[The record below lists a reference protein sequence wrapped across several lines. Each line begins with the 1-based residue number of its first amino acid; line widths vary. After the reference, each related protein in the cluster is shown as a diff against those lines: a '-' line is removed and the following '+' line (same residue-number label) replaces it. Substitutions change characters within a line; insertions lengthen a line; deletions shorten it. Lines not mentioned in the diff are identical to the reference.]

1 MTAKHFTIAIAG
13 NPNCGKTALF
23 NALTGS
29 RQHVGNWP
37 GVTVEKK
44 EGYFELGGR
53 HIRVVDLP
61 GTYAIFANAEDERAA
76 VDYLL
81 SREADLIINIV
92 DATNI
97 ERNLF
102 LTSQLADM
110 HLPMVIAVNMMDI
123 AEHRGIVLDLQAL
136 SETYGIPCI
145 PLSAVSDKSV
155 MNFVGEMAHVLAAPM
170 PLPKPMVYADKVE
183 EAVKLLEPK
192 VAPVAKLLNADDRW
206 VALMYL
212 GNEKSY
218 ADKFAEAGVTIDK
231 AEVTRLLGEEPE
243 FAMAESRYSKSHE
256 VAKAVIESSRTKK
269 TLSDKIDAVLLN
281 RWAALPI
288 FLVIMYLVFWIAVT
302 IGSAFIDFFDVLFG
316 AIFVDGLGYVL
327 TDVFHAPGFVS
338 AILADGIGAGIQT
351 VSTFIPVIFFMFL
364 CLSFLEDSGY
374 MARAAF
380 VADRFMRFLGLP
392 GRAFV
397 PMMVGFGCGVP
408 GIMGS
413 RVLESKRERFLTI
426 FLVPFMS
433 CGARL
438 PVYALFAAAFFGKMA
453 GTVVFLLY
461 LAGVLFAIA
470 YGLFL
475 KKSLFQGQAS
485 NFVMELPPYHLPKF
499 KSLMIHCW
507 QRLRDY
513 IWRAGKVI
521 TIAVAVLGFLNSF
534 GIVEKMY
541 VDVNGTETE
550 IVKSEEGYQMVKENE
565 EGEAEN
571 VALPEGFVVD
581 ESKISTANEFTAGNG
596 DSENSLLSVIG
607 KAITPVFE
615 PFGVEKENWPASVS
629 LFTGLLAKEAVIGTM
644 NSLYSMVGENNSES
658 GIQNSESNENDKVA
672 KLEGESLP
680 LAPATDAASAAPSS
694 GDTPQRPEASEES
707 ENVIARSDSAEAIF
721 SPDSSIAAAAD
732 SAALASNV
740 IPATEPESGTSE
752 AAPAEA
758 APAEA
763 PAEETVAEP
772 AEEEKPLIAGIDE
785 CPAEEEEEGGAP
797 DMKGAL
803 LEALGSIPA
812 NLAEVFG
819 SLVDPL
825 GTSGELEG
833 QEAAELKKE
842 TLDKITDAKV
852 LTCEEFA
859 AIETFGEE
867 EEDEKTRV
875 AVFEK
880 LAAAGLEL
888 SEDEMGA
895 LEEGDLSETADIYAN
910 LRSYFHNPDKD
921 GNPVDGFN
929 WQVFAFLIFIL
940 LYVPCLAAMGVVAR
954 EIGLGLAILMAT
966 VQTLLAWAVA
976 VLLYQVPVGGN
987 TTWIVAAIVVL
998 VGTGIFLKLFGIK
1011 ANKEKRFED

>member
-1 MTAKHFTIAIAG
+1 MAARKLLTIAIAG

-23 NALTGS
+23 NALTGA
-29 RQHVGNWP
+29 RQRVGNWP

-44 EGYFELGGR
+44 EGYFELGDR
-53 HIRVVDLP
+53 QIRLVDLP
-61 GTYAIFANAEDERAA
+61 GTYALFANAEDERAA

-81 SREADLIINIV
+81 SREASLIINIV
-92 DATNI
+92 DATNL

-110 HLPMVIAVNMMDI
+110 KIPMVIAVNMMDI
-123 AEHRGIVLDLQAL
+123 AENRGIQLDLDEL
-136 SETYGIPCI
+136 SDFYGVPCI
-145 PLSAVSDKSV
+145 PLSAVSEKSV
-155 MNFVGEMAHVLAAPM
+155 TNFISQMGHVLASPM
-170 PLPKPMVYADKVE
+170 PLPKQMVYGDKVE
-183 EAVKLLEPK
+183 EAVKVLEPK
-192 VAPVAKLLNADDRW
+192 VAPVAKLLDADARW
-206 VALMYL
+206 VSLMYL
-212 GNEKSY
+212 GNQKSY
-218 ADKFAEAGVTIDK
+218 ADKFAEAGVKLDK
-231 AEVTRLLGEEPE
+231 AEVMKILGEEPE
-243 FAMAESRYSKSHE
+243 FAMAENRYSISHE
-256 VAKAVIESSRTKK
+256 VAGKATVSVRTKK
-269 TLSDKIDAVLLN
+269 TFSDKLDAVLLN

-316 AIFVDGLGYVL
+316 AIFVDGLGYLLGDVL
-327 TDVFHAPGFVS
+327 GCPSFVT
-338 AILADGIGAGIQT
+338 AVLADGIGAGIQT

-521 TIAVAVLGFLNSF
+521 TLAVAVLGFLNSF

-541 VDVNGTETE
+541 VDIDGTATE
-550 IVKSEEGYQMVKENE
+550 IVQAEDGYQMVKENE

-581 ESKISTANEFTAGNG
+581 ESKVVKSNEFTAGNG
-596 DSENSLLSVIG
+596 DSENSLLSTIG

-644 NSLYSMVGENNSES
+644 NSLYSMVGENAEAPADGSTS
-658 GIQNSESNENDKVA
+658 SATDKVTEPAEVTVA
-672 KLEGESLP
+672 KEKAEEP
-680 LAPATDAASAAPSS
+680 APEQVAVADSAATDSVKA
-694 GDTPQRPEASEES
+694 
-707 ENVIARSDSAEAIF
+707 DSTV
-721 SPDSSIAAAAD
+721 AAAD
-732 SAALASNV
+732 SAATDTNKV
-740 IPATEPESGTSE
+740 TEPAEVTETAAAESAE
-752 AAPAEA
+752 VVAEA
-758 APAEA
+758 APAE
-763 PAEETVAEP
+763 
-772 AEEEKPLIAGIDE
+772 EKPLIVGIDE

-797 DMKGAL
+797 DIKGAV

-819 SLVDPL
+819 SLTDPL
-825 GTSGELEG
+825 GTTGELEG

-852 LTCEEFA
+852 LTCEEYA

-867 EEDEKTRV
+867 EEDEKTRE
-875 AVFEK
+875 AVFAK

-895 LEEGDLSETADIYAN
+895 LEEGDLSETMDIYAN
-910 LRSYFHNPDKD
+910 LRSYFHNPDKN

-987 TTWIVAAIVVL
+987 VTWIVAAIVVL
-998 VGTGIFLKLFGIK
+998 VGTGIFLKLFGMK

>member
-1 MTAKHFTIAIAG
+1 MAARKLLTIAIAG

-23 NALTGS
+23 NALTGA
-29 RQHVGNWP
+29 RQRVGNWP

-44 EGYFELGGR
+44 EGFFELGDR
-53 HIRVVDLP
+53 QIRLVDLP
-61 GTYAIFANAEDERAA
+61 GTYALFANAEDERAA

-81 SREADLIINIV
+81 SREASLIINIV
-92 DATNI
+92 DATNL

-110 HLPMVIAVNMMDI
+110 KIPMVIAVNMMDI
-123 AEHRGIVLDLQAL
+123 AENRGIQLDLDEL
-136 SETYGIPCI
+136 SDFYGVPCI
-145 PLSAVSDKSV
+145 PLSAVSEKSV
-155 MNFVGEMAHVLAAPM
+155 TNFISQMGHVLASPM
-170 PLPKPMVYADKVE
+170 PLPKQMVYGDKVE
-183 EAVKLLEPK
+183 EAVKVLEPK
-192 VAPVAKLLNADDRW
+192 VAPVAKLLDADSRW
-206 VALMYL
+206 VSLMYL
-212 GNEKSY
+212 GNQKCY
-218 ADKFAEAGVTIDK
+218 ADKFAEAGVKLDK
-231 AEVTRLLGEEPE
+231 AEVVKILGEEPE
-243 FAMAESRYSKSHE
+243 FAMAENRYSISHE
-256 VAKAVIESSRTKK
+256 VAGKATVSVRAKK
-269 TLSDKIDAVLLN
+269 TFSDKLDAVLLN

-316 AIFVDGLGYVL
+316 AIFVDGLGYLLGDVL
-327 TDVFHAPGFVS
+327 GCPSFVT
-338 AILADGIGAGIQT
+338 AVLADGIGAGIQT

-521 TIAVAVLGFLNSF
+521 TLAVAVLGFLNSF

-541 VDVNGTETE
+541 VDVDGKTTE
-550 IVKSEEGYQMVKENE
+550 IVQAEDGYQMVKENE

-581 ESKISTANEFTAGNG
+581 ESKVVKSNEFTAGNG
-596 DSENSLLSVIG
+596 DSENSLLSTIG

-644 NSLYSMVGENNSES
+644 NSLYSMVGENAEAPADGSTS
-658 GIQNSESNENDKVA
+658 SATDKVTEPAEVTVA
-672 KLEGESLP
+672 KEKAEEP
-680 LAPATDAASAAPSS
+680 APEKVAVADSAATDSVKA
-694 GDTPQRPEASEES
+694 
-707 ENVIARSDSAEAIF
+707 DSTV
-721 SPDSSIAAAAD
+721 AAAD
-732 SAALASNV
+732 SAATDSAV
-740 IPATEPESGTSE
+740 V
-752 AAPAEA
+752 AEA
-758 APAEA
+758 APAE
-763 PAEETVAEP
+763 
-772 AEEEKPLIAGIDE
+772 EKPLIVGIDE

-797 DMKGAL
+797 DIKGAV

-819 SLVDPL
+819 SLTDPL
-825 GTSGELEG
+825 GTTGELEG

-852 LTCEEFA
+852 LTCEEYA

-867 EEDEKTRV
+867 EEDEKTRE
-875 AVFEK
+875 AVFAK

-895 LEEGDLSETADIYAN
+895 LEEGDLSETMDIYAN
-910 LRSYFHNPDKD
+910 LRSYFHNPDKN

-987 TTWIVAAIVVL
+987 VTWIVAAIVVL
-998 VGTGIFLKLFGIK
+998 VGTGIFLKLFGMK

>member
-1 MTAKHFTIAIAG
+1 MAARKLLTIAIAG

-23 NALTGS
+23 NALTGA

-44 EGYFELGGR
+44 EGYFELGDR
-53 HIRVVDLP
+53 QIRLVDLP
-61 GTYAIFANAEDERAA
+61 GTYALFANAEDERAA

-81 SREADLIINIV
+81 SREASLIINIV
-92 DATNI
+92 DATNL

-110 HLPMVIAVNMMDI
+110 KIPMVIAVNMMDI
-123 AEHRGIVLDLQAL
+123 AENRGIQLDLDEL
-136 SETYGIPCI
+136 SNFYGVPCI
-145 PLSAVSDKSV
+145 PLSAVSEKSV
-155 MNFVGEMAHVLAAPM
+155 TNFISQMGHVLASPM
-170 PLPKPMVYADKVE
+170 PLPKQMVYGDKVE
-183 EAVKLLEPK
+183 EAVKVLEPK
-192 VAPVAKLLNADDRW
+192 VAPVAKLLDADSRW
-206 VALMYL
+206 VSLMYL
-212 GNEKSY
+212 GNQKSY
-218 ADKFAEAGVTIDK
+218 ADKFAEAGVKLDK
-231 AEVTRLLGEEPE
+231 AEVVKILGEEPE
-243 FAMAESRYSKSHE
+243 FAMAENRYSISHE
-256 VAKAVIESSRTKK
+256 VAGKAIVSARAKK
-269 TLSDKIDAVLLN
+269 TFSDKLDAVLLN

-327 TDVFHAPGFVS
+327 GDVLGCPSFVT

-521 TIAVAVLGFLNSF
+521 TLAVAILGFLNSF
-534 GIVEKMY
+534 GIVEK
-541 VDVNGTETE
+541 
-550 IVKSEEGYQMVKENE
+550 
-565 EGEAEN
+565 A
-571 VALPEGFVVD
+571 VD
-581 ESKISTANEFTAGNG
+581 ENAPANEPAGFEFTAGNG

-644 NSLYSMVGENNSES
+644 NSLYSMVGENEEAAEEAKPAEEPKAEEPAPE
-658 GIQNSESNENDKVA
+658 QVA
-672 KLEGESLP
+672 
-680 LAPATDAASAAPSS
+680 
-694 GDTPQRPEASEES
+694 
-707 ENVIARSDSAEAIF
+707 V
-721 SPDSSIAAAAD
+721 AD
-732 SAALASNV
+732 SAATDSVKADSTV
-740 IPATEPESGTSE
+740 AAVVDSTVTDSA
-752 AAPAEA
+752 AAPAESAEVVAEA

-763 PAEETVAEP
+763 PAEE
-772 AEEEKPLIAGIDE
+772 KPLIVGIDE
-785 CPAEEEEEGGAP
+785 CLAEEEEEDGAP
-797 DMKGAL
+797 DIKGAV

-819 SLVDPL
+819 SLTDPL
-825 GTSGELEG
+825 GTTGELEG

-852 LTCEEFA
+852 LTCEEYA

-867 EEDEKTRV
+867 EEDEKTRE
-875 AVFEK
+875 AVFAK

-910 LRSYFHNPDKD
+910 LRSYFHNPDKN

-954 EIGLGLAILMAT
+954 EIGLGLAVLMAT
-966 VQTLLAWAVA
+966 VQTLLAWAIA

-987 TTWIVAAIVVL
+987 MTWIVAAIVVL
-998 VGTGIFLKLFGIK
+998 VGTGIFLKLFGMK

>member
-1 MTAKHFTIAIAG
+1 MAARKLLTIAIAG

-23 NALTGS
+23 NALTGA

-44 EGYFELGGR
+44 EGYFELGDR
-53 HIRVVDLP
+53 QIRLVDLP
-61 GTYAIFANAEDERAA
+61 GTYALFANAEDERAA

-81 SREADLIINIV
+81 SREASLIINIV
-92 DATNI
+92 DATNL

-110 HLPMVIAVNMMDI
+110 KIPMVIAVNMMDI
-123 AEHRGIVLDLQAL
+123 AVNREIQLDLDEL
-136 SETYGIPCI
+136 SDFYGVPCL
-145 PLSAVSDKSV
+145 PLSAVSEKSV
-155 MNFVGEMAHVLAAPM
+155 TNFISQMGHVLASPM
-170 PLPKPMVYADKVE
+170 ALPKQMVYGDKVE
-183 EAVKLLEPK
+183 EAVKVLEPK
-192 VAPVAKLLNADDRW
+192 VAPVAKLLDADARW
-206 VALMYL
+206 VSLMYL
-212 GNEKSY
+212 GNQKSY
-218 ADKFAEAGVTIDK
+218 ADKFAEAGVKLDK
-231 AEVTRLLGEEPE
+231 AEVVKILGEEPE
-243 FAMAESRYSKSHE
+243 FAMAENRYSISHE
-256 VAKAVIESSRTKK
+256 VAGKATVSVRTKK
-269 TLSDKIDAVLLN
+269 TFSDKLDAVLLN

-288 FLVIMYLVFWIAVT
+288 FLVVMYLVFWIAVT
-302 IGSAFIDFFDVLFG
+302 IGSAFIEFFDVLFG
-316 AIFVDGLGYVL
+316 AIFVDGLGYLLGDVL
-327 TDVFHAPGFVS
+327 GCPSFVT

-475 KKSLFQGQAS
+475 KNSLFQGQAS

-521 TIAVAVLGFLNSF
+521 ALAVAVLGFLNSF

-541 VDVNGTETE
+541 VDVDGTATE
-550 IVKSEEGYQMVKENE
+550 IVQAEDGYQMVKENE
-565 EGEAEN
+565 AGEAEN

-581 ESKISTANEFTAGNG
+581 ESKVVKSNEFTAGNG

-658 GIQNSESNENDKVA
+658 GIQNSESNEDGKAVEPA
-672 KLEGESLP
+672 ADASTSS
-680 LAPATDAASAAPSS
+680 ATD
-694 GDTPQRPEASEES
+694 
-707 ENVIARSDSAEAIF
+707 
-721 SPDSSIAAAAD
+721 
-732 SAALASNV
+732 
-740 IPATEPESGTSE
+740 
-752 AAPAEA
+752 
-758 APAEA
+758 
-763 PAEETVAEP
+763 
-772 AEEEKPLIAGIDE
+772 KPLIAGIDE
-785 CPAEEEEEGGAP
+785 CPAEEEEDGGAP
-797 DMKGAL
+797 DIKGAV

-819 SLVDPL
+819 SLTDPL
-825 GTSGELEG
+825 GTTGELEG

-852 LTCEEFA
+852 LTCEEYA

-867 EEDEKTRV
+867 EEDEKTRE
-875 AVFEK
+875 AVFAK

-888 SEDEMGA
+888 SEDEMLA
-895 LEEGDLSETADIYAN
+895 LEEGDLSETMDIYAN
-910 LRSYFHNPDKD
+910 LRSYFHNPDKN

-940 LYVPCLAAMGVVAR
+940 LYVPCLAAMGVIAR

-987 TTWIVAAIVVL
+987 VTWIVAAIVVL
-998 VGTGIFLKLFGIK
+998 VGTGIFLKLFGMK

>member
-1 MTAKHFTIAIAG
+1 MAARKLLTIAIAG

-23 NALTGS
+23 NALTGA

-44 EGYFELGGR
+44 EGYFELGDR
-53 HIRVVDLP
+53 QIRLVDLP
-61 GTYAIFANAEDERAA
+61 GTYALFANAEDERAA

-81 SREADLIINIV
+81 SREASLIINIV
-92 DATNI
+92 DATNL

-110 HLPMVIAVNMMDI
+110 KIPMVIAVNMMDI
-123 AEHRGIVLDLQAL
+123 AENRGIQLDLDEL
-136 SETYGIPCI
+136 SDFYGVPCI
-145 PLSAVSDKSV
+145 PLSAVSEKSV
-155 MNFVGEMAHVLAAPM
+155 TNFISQMGHVLASPM
-170 PLPKPMVYADKVE
+170 PLPKQMVYGDKVE
-183 EAVKLLEPK
+183 EAVKVLEPK
-192 VAPVAKLLNADDRW
+192 VAPVAKLLDADSRW
-206 VALMYL
+206 VSLMYL

-218 ADKFAEAGVTIDK
+218 ADKFAEAGVKLDK
-231 AEVTRLLGEEPE
+231 AEVVKILGEEPE
-243 FAMAESRYSKSHE
+243 FAMAENRYSISHE
-256 VAKAVIESSRTKK
+256 VAGKAIVSARAKK
-269 TLSDKIDAVLLN
+269 TFSDKLDAVLLN

-302 IGSAFIDFFDVLFG
+302 IGSAFIHFFDVLFG
-316 AIFVDGLGYVL
+316 AIFVDGLGYLLGDVL
-327 TDVFHAPGFVS
+327 GCPSFVT
-338 AILADGIGAGIQT
+338 AVLADGIGAGIQT

-408 GIMGS
+408 AIMGT

-475 KKSLFQGQAS
+475 KRSLFQGQAS

-521 TIAVAVLGFLNSF
+521 TLAVAVLGFLNSF

-541 VDVNGTETE
+541 VDVDGKTTE
-550 IVKSEEGYQMVKENE
+550 IVQAEDGYQMVKENE
-565 EGEAEN
+565 EGETEN

-581 ESKISTANEFTAGNG
+581 ESKVVKSNEFTAGNG
-596 DSENSLLSVIG
+596 DSENSLLSIIG

-658 GIQNSESNENDKVA
+658 GIQNSETNEDGKAAEPEKVVVA
-672 KLEGESLP
+672 DS
-680 LAPATDAASAAPSS
+680 AATDSVKA
-694 GDTPQRPEASEES
+694 
-707 ENVIARSDSAEAIF
+707 DSTV
-721 SPDSSIAAAAD
+721 AAAD
-732 SAALASNV
+732 SAATDSAVVADS
-740 IPATEPESGTSE
+740 A
-752 AAPAEA
+752 AAPAESAEVVAEA
-758 APAEA
+758 APAE
-763 PAEETVAEP
+763 
-772 AEEEKPLIAGIDE
+772 EKPLIVGIDE

-797 DMKGAL
+797 DIKEAV

-819 SLVDPL
+819 SLTDPL
-825 GTSGELEG
+825 GTTGELEG

-852 LTCEEFA
+852 LTCEEYA

-867 EEDEKTRV
+867 EEDEKTRE
-875 AVFEK
+875 AVFAK

-910 LRSYFHNPDKD
+910 LRSYFHNPDKN
-921 GNPVDGFN
+921 GNPVDGFS

-940 LYVPCLAAMGVVAR
+940 LYVPCLAAMGVVTR
-954 EIGLGLAILMAT
+954 EIGLGLAVLMAT
-966 VQTLLAWAVA
+966 VQTLIAWAIA

-987 TTWIVAAIVVL
+987 MTWIVAAIVVL
-998 VGTGIFLKLFGIK
+998 VGTGIFLKLFGMK

>member
-1 MTAKHFTIAIAG
+1 MAARKLLTIAIAG

-23 NALTGS
+23 NALTGA

-44 EGYFELGGR
+44 EGYFELGDR
-53 HIRVVDLP
+53 QIRLVDLP
-61 GTYAIFANAEDERAA
+61 GTYALFANAEDERAA

-81 SREADLIINIV
+81 SREASLIINIV
-92 DATNI
+92 DATNL

-110 HLPMVIAVNMMDI
+110 KIPMVIAVNMMDI
-123 AEHRGIVLDLQAL
+123 AENRGIQLDLDEL
-136 SETYGIPCI
+136 SDFYGVPCI
-145 PLSAVSDKSV
+145 PLSAVSEKSV
-155 MNFVGEMAHVLAAPM
+155 TNFISQMGHVLASPM
-170 PLPKPMVYADKVE
+170 PLPKQMVYGDKVE
-183 EAVKLLEPK
+183 EAVKVLEPK
-192 VAPVAKLLNADDRW
+192 VAPVAKLLDADSRW
-206 VALMYL
+206 VSLMYL
-212 GNEKSY
+212 GNQKSY
-218 ADKFAEAGVTIDK
+218 ADKFAEAGVKLDK
-231 AEVTRLLGEEPE
+231 AEVVKILGEEPE
-243 FAMAESRYSKSHE
+243 FAMAENRYSISHE
-256 VAKAVIESSRTKK
+256 VAGKAIVSARAKK
-269 TLSDKIDAVLLN
+269 TFSDKVDAVLLN

-288 FLVIMYLVFWIAVT
+288 FLVVMYLVFWIAVT

-316 AIFVDGLGYVL
+316 AIFVDGLGYLLGDVL
-327 TDVFHAPGFVS
+327 GCPSFVT
-338 AILADGIGAGIQT
+338 AVLADGIGAGIQT

-408 GIMGS
+408 AIMGT

-475 KKSLFQGQAS
+475 KRSLFQGQAS

-521 TIAVAVLGFLNSF
+521 TLAVAVLGFLNSF

-541 VDVNGTETE
+541 VDVDGKTTE
-550 IVKSEEGYQMVKENE
+550 IVQAEDGYQMVKENE
-565 EGEAEN
+565 EGETEN

-581 ESKISTANEFTAGNG
+581 ESKVVKSNEFTAGNG
-596 DSENSLLSVIG
+596 DSENSLLSIIG

-644 NSLYSMVGENNSES
+644 NSLYSMVGENAE
-658 GIQNSESNENDKVA
+658 
-672 KLEGESLP
+672 
-680 LAPATDAASAAPSS
+680 APADGKAAEPVEEPKAEEPAPEQVAVADSAA
-694 GDTPQRPEASEES
+694 A
-707 ENVIARSDSAEAIF
+707 DSVKA
-721 SPDSSIAAAAD
+721 DSTVAAAD
-732 SAALASNV
+732 SAATDSAVVADS
-740 IPATEPESGTSE
+740 A
-752 AAPAEA
+752 AAPAEPAEVVAEA
-758 APAEA
+758 APA
-763 PAEETVAEP
+763 
-772 AEEEKPLIAGIDE
+772 EEKPLIAGIDE

-797 DMKGAL
+797 DIKGAV

-819 SLVDPL
+819 SLTDPL

-852 LTCEEFA
+852 LTCEEYA

-867 EEDEKTRV
+867 EEDEKTRE
-875 AVFEK
+875 AVFAK

-910 LRSYFHNPDKD
+910 LRSYFHNPDKN
-921 GNPVDGFN
+921 GNPVDGFS

-940 LYVPCLAAMGVVAR
+940 LYVPCLAAMGVVTR
-954 EIGLGLAILMAT
+954 EIGLGLAVLMAT
-966 VQTLLAWAVA
+966 VQTLIAWAVA

-987 TTWIVAAIVVL
+987 VTWIVAAIVVL
-998 VGTGIFLKLFGIK
+998 VGTGIFLKLFGMK

>member
-1 MTAKHFTIAIAG
+1 MAARKLLTIAIAG

-23 NALTGS
+23 NALTGA

-44 EGYFELGGR
+44 EGYFELGDR
-53 HIRVVDLP
+53 QIRLVDLP
-61 GTYAIFANAEDERAA
+61 GTYALFANAEDERAA

-81 SREADLIINIV
+81 SREASLIINIV
-92 DATNI
+92 DATNL

-110 HLPMVIAVNMMDI
+110 KIPMVIAVNMMDI
-123 AEHRGIVLDLQAL
+123 AENRGIQLDLDEL
-136 SETYGIPCI
+136 SDFYGVPCI
-145 PLSAVSDKSV
+145 PLSAVSEKSV
-155 MNFVGEMAHVLAAPM
+155 TNFISQMGHVLASPM
-170 PLPKPMVYADKVE
+170 PVPKQIAYADKVE
-183 EAVKLLEPK
+183 EAVKVLEPK
-192 VAPVAKLLNADDRW
+192 VAPVAELLATDARW
-206 VALMYL
+206 VSLMYL
-212 GNEKSY
+212 GNQKSY
-218 ADKFAEAGVTIDK
+218 ADKFAEAGVTLHK
-231 AEVTRLLGEEPE
+231 ADVVKILGEEPE
-243 FAMAESRYSKSHE
+243 FAMAENRYSIAHE
-256 VAKAVIESSRTKK
+256 VAGKAVVEKRAKK
-269 TLSDKIDAVLLN
+269 TFSDKLDAVLLN

-302 IGSAFIDFFDVLFG
+302 IGSAFIDFFDTLFG

-327 TDVFHAPGFVS
+327 TDVLHAPGFVS

-521 TIAVAVLGFLNSF
+521 TIAVAILGFLNSF

-541 VDVNGTETE
+541 VNVNGTETE

-581 ESKISTANEFTAGNG
+581 ESKVVKANEFTAGNG

-644 NSLYSMVGENNSES
+644 NSLYSMAGENAE
-658 GIQNSESNENDKVA
+658 
-672 KLEGESLP
+672 
-680 LAPATDAASAAPSS
+680 APADGKAAEPA
-694 GDTPQRPEASEES
+694 PEAERVTETNKVTEPAEVTAADST
-707 ENVIARSDSAEAIF
+707 VADSAVAV
-721 SPDSSIAAAAD
+721 AD
-732 SAALASNV
+732 SAAPAADSTV
-740 IPATEPESGTSE
+740 ATDSAATEEAAAETVAE

-758 APAEA
+758 A
-763 PAEETVAEP
+763 
-772 AEEEKPLIAGIDE
+772 EEKVLIAGVDE

-797 DMKGAL
+797 DIKGAV

-819 SLVDPL
+819 SLTDPL

-867 EEDEKTRV
+867 EEDEKTRE
-875 AVFEK
+875 AVFAK

-910 LRSYFHNPDKD
+910 LRSYFHNPDKN

-954 EIGLGLAILMAT
+954 EIGLGLAVLMAT
-966 VQTLLAWAVA
+966 VQTILAWAIA

-987 TTWIVAAIVVL
+987 MTWIIAAIVVL
-998 VGTGIFLKLFGIK
+998 VGTGIFLKLFGMK

>member
-1 MTAKHFTIAIAG
+1 MAARKLLTIAIAG

-23 NALTGS
+23 NALTGA

-44 EGYFELGGR
+44 EGYFELGDR
-53 HIRVVDLP
+53 QIRLVDLP
-61 GTYAIFANAEDERAA
+61 GTYALFANAEDERAA

-81 SREADLIINIV
+81 SREASLIINIV
-92 DATNI
+92 DATNL

-110 HLPMVIAVNMMDI
+110 KIPMVIAVNMMDI
-123 AEHRGIVLDLQAL
+123 AENRGIQLDLDEL
-136 SETYGIPCI
+136 SNFYGVPCI
-145 PLSAVSDKSV
+145 PLSAVSEKSV
-155 MNFVGEMAHVLAAPM
+155 TNFISQMGHVLASPM
-170 PLPKPMVYADKVE
+170 PLPKQMTYGDKVE
-183 EAVKLLEPK
+183 EAVKVLEPK
-192 VAPVAKLLNADDRW
+192 VAPVAKLLDADSRW
-206 VALMYL
+206 VSLMYL
-212 GNEKSY
+212 GNQKSY
-218 ADKFAEAGVTIDK
+218 ADKFAEAGVKLDK
-231 AEVTRLLGEEPE
+231 AEVVEILGEEPE
-243 FAMAESRYSKSHE
+243 FAMAENRYSISHE
-256 VAKAVIESSRTKK
+256 VAGKAIVSARAKK
-269 TLSDKIDAVLLN
+269 TFSDKLDAVLLN

-327 TDVFHAPGFVS
+327 GDVLGCPSFVT

-521 TIAVAVLGFLNSF
+521 TIAVAILGFLNSF
-534 GIVEKMY
+534 GIVEK
-541 VDVNGTETE
+541 
-550 IVKSEEGYQMVKENE
+550 
-565 EGEAEN
+565 A
-571 VALPEGFVVD
+571 VD
-581 ESKISTANEFTAGNG
+581 ENAPADEPAGFEFTAGNG

-644 NSLYSMVGENNSES
+644 NSLYSMAGENAE
-658 GIQNSESNENDKVA
+658 
-672 KLEGESLP
+672 
-680 LAPATDAASAAPSS
+680 APAEENKAAEPVEEPKAEEPAPEQVAAVDSAA
-694 GDTPQRPEASEES
+694 T
-707 ENVIARSDSAEAIF
+707 DSAVV
-721 SPDSSIAAAAD
+721 AD
-732 SAALASNV
+732 SAAA
-740 IPATEPESGTSE
+740 PAESAE
-752 AAPAEA
+752 VVAEA
-758 APAEA
+758 APAEVS
-763 PAEETVAEP
+763 AEEKVAEEAAAEP
-772 AEEEKPLIAGIDE
+772 AAEEKPLIVGIDE

-797 DMKGAL
+797 DIKGAV

-819 SLVDPL
+819 SLTDPL
-825 GTSGELEG
+825 GTTGELEG

-852 LTCEEFA
+852 LTCEEYA

-867 EEDEKTRV
+867 EEDEKTRE
-875 AVFEK
+875 AVFAK

-888 SEDEMGA
+888 SEDEIGA

-910 LRSYFHNPDKD
+910 LRSYFHNPDKN

-966 VQTLLAWAVA
+966 VQTLLAWAIA

-987 TTWIVAAIVVL
+987 MTWIVAAIVVL
-998 VGTGIFLKLFGIK
+998 VGTGIFLKLFGMK

>member
-1 MTAKHFTIAIAG
+1 MAARKLLTIAIAG

-23 NALTGS
+23 NALTGA

-44 EGYFELGGR
+44 EGYFELGDR
-53 HIRVVDLP
+53 QIRLVDLP
-61 GTYAIFANAEDERAA
+61 GTYALFANAEDERAA

-81 SREADLIINIV
+81 SREASLIINIV
-92 DATNI
+92 DATNL

-110 HLPMVIAVNMMDI
+110 KIPMVIAVNMMDI
-123 AEHRGIVLDLQAL
+123 AENRGIQLDLDEL
-136 SETYGIPCI
+136 SDFYGVPCI
-145 PLSAVSDKSV
+145 PLSAVSEKSV
-155 MNFVGEMAHVLAAPM
+155 TNFISQMGHVLASPM
-170 PLPKPMVYADKVE
+170 PLPKQMVYGDKVE
-183 EAVKLLEPK
+183 EAVKVLEPK
-192 VAPVAKLLNADDRW
+192 VAPVAELLATDARW
-206 VALMYL
+206 VSLMYL

-218 ADKFAEAGVTIDK
+218 ADKFAEAGVKLDK
-231 AEVTRLLGEEPE
+231 AEVVNILGEEPE
-243 FAMAESRYSKSHE
+243 FAMAENRYSISHG
-256 VAKAVIESSRTKK
+256 VAGKAIVSARAKK
-269 TLSDKIDAVLLN
+269 TFSDKLDAVLLN

-302 IGSAFIDFFDVLFG
+302 IGSAFIDFFDTLFG

-327 TDVFHAPGFVS
+327 TDVLHAPGFVV

-521 TIAVAVLGFLNSF
+521 TLAVAILGFLNSF
-534 GIVEKMY
+534 GIVEK
-541 VDVNGTETE
+541 
-550 IVKSEEGYQMVKENE
+550 
-565 EGEAEN
+565 A
-571 VALPEGFVVD
+571 VD
-581 ESKISTANEFTAGNG
+581 ENAPADEPAGFEFTAGNG
-596 DSENSLLSVIG
+596 DSENSLLSTIG

-644 NSLYSMVGENNSES
+644 NSLYSMAGENEEAAADGSTSSPTE
-658 GIQNSESNENDKVA
+658 KVA
-672 KLEGESLP
+672 EPAE
-680 LAPATDAASAAPSS
+680 APA
-694 GDTPQRPEASEES
+694 PEQ
-707 ENVIARSDSAEAIF
+707 
-721 SPDSSIAAAAD
+721 AAAATD
-732 SAALASNV
+732 SASLDSNV
-740 IPATEPESGTSE
+740 IPASEPESPIGEMADQVRHDDE
-752 AAPAEA
+752 AVTA
-758 APAEA
+758 
-763 PAEETVAEP
+763 AEP
-772 AEEEKPLIAGIDE
+772 AEEEKPLIAGVDE

-797 DMKGAL
+797 DIKAAF
-803 LEALGSIPA
+803 LEAIGSVPE
-812 NLAEVFG
+812 NLAAVFG
-819 SLVDPL
+819 RLLDPL
-825 GTSGELEG
+825 ETSGQLG
-833 QEAAELKKE
+833 DQEAAELKKE

-852 LTCEEFA
+852 LTCEEYA

-867 EEDEKTRV
+867 EDDEKTRE
-875 AVFEK
+875 AVFAK

-910 LRSYFHNPDKD
+910 LRSYFHNPDKN

-954 EIGLGLAILMAT
+954 EIGLGLAVLMAT
-966 VQTLLAWAVA
+966 VQTLLAWAIA

-987 TTWIVAAIVVL
+987 MTWIVAAIVVL
-998 VGTGIFLKLFGIK
+998 VGTGIFLKLFGMK

>member
-269 TLSDKIDAVLLN
+269 TFSDKIDAVLLN

-316 AIFVDGLGYVL
+316 AIFVDGLGYLLGDVL
-327 TDVFHAPGFVS
+327 GCPSFVT
-338 AILADGIGAGIQT
+338 AILADGVGAGIQT

-507 QRLRDY
+507 QRLHDY

-521 TIAVAVLGFLNSF
+521 TLAVAVLGFLNSF

-644 NSLYSMVGENNSES
+644 NSLYSMVGENGEDPA
-658 GIQNSESNENDKVA
+658 EEAKPAEEPKV
-672 KLEGESLP
+672 EEP
-680 LAPATDAASAAPSS
+680 APEQVA
-694 GDTPQRPEASEES
+694 
-707 ENVIARSDSAEAIF
+707 V
-721 SPDSSIAAAAD
+721 AD
-732 SAALASNV
+732 SAATDSVKADSTAAAV
-740 IPATEPESGTSE
+740 VDSAVTDSA
-752 AAPAEA
+752 AAPAESAEVVAEA

-763 PAEETVAEP
+763 PAEE
-772 AEEEKPLIAGIDE
+772 KPLIAGVDE
-785 CPAEEEEEGGAP
+785 CPAEEEKEGGAP

-819 SLVDPL
+819 SLTDPL

-852 LTCEEFA
+852 LTCEEYA

-867 EEDEKTRV
+867 EEDEKTRE

-998 VGTGIFLKLFGIK
+998 VGTGIFLKLFGMK

>member
-1 MTAKHFTIAIAG
+1 
-13 NPNCGKTALF
+13 
-23 NALTGS
+23 
-29 RQHVGNWP
+29 
-37 GVTVEKK
+37 
-44 EGYFELGGR
+44 
-53 HIRVVDLP
+53 
-61 GTYAIFANAEDERAA
+61 
-76 VDYLL
+76 
-81 SREADLIINIV
+81 
-92 DATNI
+92 
-97 ERNLF
+97 
-102 LTSQLADM
+102 
-110 HLPMVIAVNMMDI
+110 
-123 AEHRGIVLDLQAL
+123 
-136 SETYGIPCI
+136 
-145 PLSAVSDKSV
+145 
-155 MNFVGEMAHVLAAPM
+155 
-170 PLPKPMVYADKVE
+170 
-183 EAVKLLEPK
+183 
-192 VAPVAKLLNADDRW
+192 
-206 VALMYL
+206 
-212 GNEKSY
+212 
-218 ADKFAEAGVTIDK
+218 
-231 AEVTRLLGEEPE
+231 
-243 FAMAESRYSKSHE
+243 
-256 VAKAVIESSRTKK
+256 
-269 TLSDKIDAVLLN
+269 
-281 RWAALPI
+281 
-288 FLVIMYLVFWIAVT
+288 
-302 IGSAFIDFFDVLFG
+302 
-316 AIFVDGLGYVL
+316 
-327 TDVFHAPGFVS
+327 
-338 AILADGIGAGIQT
+338 
-351 VSTFIPVIFFMFL
+351 
-364 CLSFLEDSGY
+364 
-374 MARAAF
+374 
-380 VADRFMRFLGLP
+380 MRFLGLP

-408 GIMGS
+408 AIMGT

-475 KKSLFQGQAS
+475 KRSLFQGQAS

-521 TIAVAVLGFLNSF
+521 TLAVAVLGFLNSF

-541 VDVNGTETE
+541 VDVDGKTTE
-550 IVKSEEGYQMVKENE
+550 IVQAEDGYQMVKENE
-565 EGEAEN
+565 EGETEN

-581 ESKISTANEFTAGNG
+581 ESKVVKSNEFTAGNG
-596 DSENSLLSVIG
+596 DSENSLLSIIG

-644 NSLYSMVGENNSES
+644 NSLYSMAGENAEAPAAENAPQEGVILSEELGSES
-658 GIQNSESNENDKVA
+658 KD
-672 KLEGESLP
+672 L
-680 LAPATDAASAAPSS
+680 
-694 GDTPQRPEASEES
+694 
-707 ENVIARSDSAEAIF
+707 SAEA
-721 SPDSSIAAAAD
+721 PAPEQVAAVAD
-732 SAALASNV
+732 SAAE
-740 IPATEPESGTSE
+740 PAE
-752 AAPAEA
+752 AVAEA
-758 APAEA
+758 APA
-763 PAEETVAEP
+763 
-772 AEEEKPLIAGIDE
+772 EEKPLIAGIDE
-785 CPAEEEEEGGAP
+785 CPVEEEEEGGAP
-797 DMKGAL
+797 DIKGAV

-819 SLVDPL
+819 SLTDPL

-852 LTCEEFA
+852 LTCEEYA

-867 EEDEKTRV
+867 EEDEKTRE
-875 AVFEK
+875 AVFAK

-910 LRSYFHNPDKD
+910 LRSYFHNPDKN
-921 GNPVDGFN
+921 GNPVDGFS

-940 LYVPCLAAMGVVAR
+940 LYVPCLAAMGVVTR

-987 TTWIVAAIVVL
+987 MTWIVAAIVVL
-998 VGTGIFLKLFGIK
+998 VGTGIFLKLFGMK

>member
-1 MTAKHFTIAIAG
+1 MAARKLLTIAIAG

-23 NALTGS
+23 NALTGA

-44 EGYFELGGR
+44 EGYFELGDR
-53 HIRVVDLP
+53 QIRLVDLP
-61 GTYAIFANAEDERAA
+61 GTYALFANAEDERAA

-81 SREADLIINIV
+81 SREASLIINIV
-92 DATNI
+92 DATNL

-110 HLPMVIAVNMMDI
+110 HIPMVIAVNMMDI
-123 AEHRGIVLDLQAL
+123 AENRGIQLDLDEL
-136 SETYGIPCI
+136 SDVYGVPCI
-145 PLSAVSDKSV
+145 PLSAVSEKSV
-155 MNFVGEMAHVLAAPM
+155 TNFISQMGHVLASPM
-170 PLPKPMVYADKVE
+170 PLPKPMVYGDKIE
-183 EAVKLLEPK
+183 EAVKVLEPK
-192 VAPVAKLLNADDRW
+192 VAPVAKLLETDARW
-206 VALMYL
+206 VSLMYL
-212 GNEKSY
+212 GNQNSY
-218 ADKFAEAGVTIDK
+218 ADKFAEAGVKINK
-231 AEVTRLLGEEPE
+231 ADVTKILGEEPE
-243 FAMAESRYSKSHE
+243 FAMAENRYSISHS
-256 VAKAVIESSRTKK
+256 VAGKAIVAAREKK
-269 TLSDKIDAVLLN
+269 TFSDKLDAVLLN

-288 FLVIMYLVFWIAVT
+288 FLVIMYLVFWVAVT

-461 LAGVLFAIA
+461 LAGVLFAVA

-541 VDVNGTETE
+541 VDVDGKTTE
-550 IVKSEEGYQMVKENE
+550 IVQAEDGYQMVKENE

-581 ESKISTANEFTAGNG
+581 ESKVVKSNEFTAGNG

-644 NSLYSMVGENNSES
+644 NSLYSMVGENA
-658 GIQNSESNENDKVA
+658 D
-672 KLEGESLP
+672 
-680 LAPATDAASAAPSS
+680 APAEENKAAKPTEEPKAEEPAPE
-694 GDTPQRPEASEES
+694 Q
-707 ENVIARSDSAEAIF
+707 V
-721 SPDSSIAAAAD
+721 AAAD
-732 SAALASNV
+732 STEERHPEQSEGSSEVVAATDS
-740 IPATEPESGTSE
+740 ATTDS
-752 AAPAEA
+752 AVAAEA
-758 APAEA
+758 APAEVSA
-763 PAEETVAEP
+763 EEKVAEETAAEP
-772 AEEEKPLIAGIDE
+772 AAEEKPLIAGIDE

-797 DMKGAL
+797 DIKGAV

-819 SLVDPL
+819 SLTDPL
-825 GTSGELEG
+825 GTTGELEG

-852 LTCEEFA
+852 LTCEEYA

-867 EEDEKTRV
+867 EEDEKTRE
-875 AVFEK
+875 AVFAK

-895 LEEGDLSETADIYAN
+895 LEEGDLSETMDIYAN
-910 LRSYFHNPDKD
+910 LRSYFHNPDKN

-987 TTWIVAAIVVL
+987 VTWIVAAIVVL
-998 VGTGIFLKLFGIK
+998 VGTGIFLKLFGMK

>member
-1 MTAKHFTIAIAG
+1 MAARKLLTIAIAG

-23 NALTGS
+23 NALTGA

-44 EGYFELGGR
+44 EGYFELGDR
-53 HIRVVDLP
+53 QIRLVDLP
-61 GTYAIFANAEDERAA
+61 GTYALFANAEDERAA

-81 SREADLIINIV
+81 SREASLIINIV
-92 DATNI
+92 DATNL

-110 HLPMVIAVNMMDI
+110 KIPMVIAVNMMDI
-123 AEHRGIVLDLQAL
+123 AENRGIQLDLDEL
-136 SETYGIPCI
+136 SDFYGVPCI
-145 PLSAVSDKSV
+145 PLSAVSEKSV
-155 MNFVGEMAHVLAAPM
+155 TNFISQMGHVLASPM
-170 PLPKPMVYADKVE
+170 PLPKQMVYGDKVE
-183 EAVKLLEPK
+183 EAVKVLEPK
-192 VAPVAKLLNADDRW
+192 VAPVAKLLDADSRW
-206 VALMYL
+206 VSLMYL
-212 GNEKSY
+212 GNQKSY
-218 ADKFAEAGVTIDK
+218 ADKFAEAGVKLDK
-231 AEVTRLLGEEPE
+231 AEVVKILGEEPE
-243 FAMAESRYSKSHE
+243 FAMAENRYSISHE
-256 VAKAVIESSRTKK
+256 VAGKATVSVRSKK
-269 TLSDKIDAVLLN
+269 TFSDKLDAVLLN

-316 AIFVDGLGYVL
+316 AIFVDGLGYLLGDVL
-327 TDVFHAPGFVS
+327 GCPSFVT
-338 AILADGIGAGIQT
+338 AVLADGIGAGIQT

-408 GIMGS
+408 AIMGT

-521 TIAVAVLGFLNSF
+521 TLAVAVLGFLNSF

-541 VDVNGTETE
+541 VDVDGKTTE
-550 IVKSEEGYQMVKENE
+550 IVQADEGYQMVQENE
-565 EGEAEN
+565 AGEAEN

-581 ESKISTANEFTAGNG
+581 ESKVVKSNEFTAGNG

-658 GIQNSESNENDKVA
+658 GIQNSETNEDGKAAEPEQVA
-672 KLEGESLP
+672 
-680 LAPATDAASAAPSS
+680 
-694 GDTPQRPEASEES
+694 
-707 ENVIARSDSAEAIF
+707 VVDSAVT
-721 SPDSSIAAAAD
+721 DSVKADSTVAAAAD
-732 SAALASNV
+732 SAATDTNK
-740 IPATEPESGTSE
+740 
-752 AAPAEA
+752 
-758 APAEA
+758 
-763 PAEETVAEP
+763 VAEP
-772 AEEEKPLIAGIDE
+772 AEEAKTAAAEPAEVVAEAAPADASTSSATDNPLIAGIDE

-797 DMKGAL
+797 DIKGAV

-819 SLVDPL
+819 SLTDPL
-825 GTSGELEG
+825 GTTGELEG

-852 LTCEEFA
+852 LTCEEYA

-867 EEDEKTRV
+867 EEDEKTRE
-875 AVFEK
+875 AVFAK

-910 LRSYFHNPDKD
+910 LRSYFHNPDKN

-954 EIGLGLAILMAT
+954 EIGLGLAVLMAT
-966 VQTLLAWAVA
+966 VQTLLAWAIA

-987 TTWIVAAIVVL
+987 VTWIVAAIVVL
-998 VGTGIFLKLFGIK
+998 VGTGIFLKLFGMK

>member
-1 MTAKHFTIAIAG
+1 MAARKLLTIAIAG

-23 NALTGS
+23 NALTGA
-29 RQHVGNWP
+29 RQRVGNWP

-44 EGYFELGGR
+44 EGYFELGDR
-53 HIRVVDLP
+53 QIRLVDLP
-61 GTYAIFANAEDERAA
+61 GTYALFANAEDERAA

-81 SREADLIINIV
+81 SREASLIINIV
-92 DATNI
+92 DATNL

-110 HLPMVIAVNMMDI
+110 KIPMVIAVNMMDI
-123 AEHRGIVLDLQAL
+123 AENRGIQLDLDEL
-136 SETYGIPCI
+136 SDFYGVPCI
-145 PLSAVSDKSV
+145 PLSAVSEKSV
-155 MNFVGEMAHVLAAPM
+155 TNFISQMGHVLASPM
-170 PLPKPMVYADKVE
+170 PLPKQMVYGDKVE
-183 EAVKLLEPK
+183 EAVKVLEPK
-192 VAPVAKLLNADDRW
+192 VAPVAKLLDTDARW
-206 VALMYL
+206 VSLMYL
-212 GNEKSY
+212 GNQKSY
-218 ADKFAEAGVTIDK
+218 ADKFAEAGVKLDK
-231 AEVTRLLGEEPE
+231 ADVVKILGEEPE
-243 FAMAESRYSKSHE
+243 FAMAENRYSISHS
-256 VAKAVIESSRTKK
+256 VAGKAIVSARAKK
-269 TLSDKIDAVLLN
+269 TFSDKLDAVLLN

-316 AIFVDGLGYVL
+316 AIFVDGLGYLLGDVL
-327 TDVFHAPGFVS
+327 GCPSFVT
-338 AILADGIGAGIQT
+338 AVLADGIGAGIQT

-461 LAGVLFAIA
+461 LAGVLFAVA

-521 TIAVAVLGFLNSF
+521 TLAVAILGFLNSF

-541 VDVNGTETE
+541 VDVDGTATE
-550 IVKSEEGYQMVKENE
+550 IVQAEDGYQMVKENE

-581 ESKISTANEFTAGNG
+581 ESKVVKSNEFTAGNG
-596 DSENSLLSVIG
+596 DSENSLLSIIG

-658 GIQNSESNENDKVA
+658 GIQNSETNEDGKAAEPEQVA
-672 KLEGESLP
+672 VADS
-680 LAPATDAASAAPSS
+680 AATDSVKA
-694 GDTPQRPEASEES
+694 
-707 ENVIARSDSAEAIF
+707 DSTV
-721 SPDSSIAAAAD
+721 AAAD
-732 SAALASNV
+732 SAATDTNK
-740 IPATEPESGTSE
+740 ITEPAEEAKTAAAESAE
-752 AAPAEA
+752 VVAEA
-758 APAEA
+758 APAE
-763 PAEETVAEP
+763 V
-772 AEEEKPLIAGIDE
+772 KPLIAGIDE

-797 DMKGAL
+797 DIKGAV

-819 SLVDPL
+819 SLTDPL

-852 LTCEEFA
+852 LTCEEYA

-867 EEDEKTRV
+867 EEDEKTRE
-875 AVFEK
+875 AVFAK

-910 LRSYFHNPDKD
+910 LRSYFHNPDKN
-921 GNPVDGFN
+921 GNPVDGFS

-940 LYVPCLAAMGVVAR
+940 LYVPCLAAMGVVTR
-954 EIGLGLAILMAT
+954 EIGLGLAVLMAT
-966 VQTLLAWAVA
+966 VQTLLAWAIA

-987 TTWIVAAIVVL
+987 MTWIVAAIVVL
-998 VGTGIFLKLFGIK
+998 VGTGIFLKLFGMK

>member
-1 MTAKHFTIAIAG
+1 MAARKLLTIAIAG

-23 NALTGS
+23 NALTGA

-44 EGYFELGGR
+44 EGYFELGDR
-53 HIRVVDLP
+53 QIRLVDLP
-61 GTYAIFANAEDERAA
+61 GTYALFANAEDERAA

-81 SREADLIINIV
+81 SREASLIINIV
-92 DATNI
+92 DATNL

-110 HLPMVIAVNMMDI
+110 KIPMVIAVNMMDI
-123 AEHRGIVLDLQAL
+123 AENRGIQLDLDEL
-136 SETYGIPCI
+136 SDFYGVPCI
-145 PLSAVSDKSV
+145 PLSAVSEKSV
-155 MNFVGEMAHVLAAPM
+155 TNFISQMGHVLASPM
-170 PLPKPMVYADKVE
+170 PLPKQIAYADKVE
-183 EAVKLLEPK
+183 EAVKVLEPK
-192 VAPVAKLLNADDRW
+192 VAPVANLLATDARW
-206 VALMYL
+206 VSLMYL

-218 ADKFAEAGVTIDK
+218 ADKFAEAGVKINK
-231 AEVTRLLGEEPE
+231 ADVVKILGEEPE
-243 FAMAESRYSKSHE
+243 FAMAENRYSISHE
-256 VAKAVIESSRTKK
+256 VAGKAIVSARAKK
-269 TLSDKIDAVLLN
+269 TFSDKLDAVLLN

-288 FLVIMYLVFWIAVT
+288 FLVVMYLVFWIAVT

-327 TDVFHAPGFVS
+327 TDVLHAPGFVS

-461 LAGVLFAIA
+461 LAGVLFAVV

-521 TIAVAVLGFLNSF
+521 TIAVAILGFLNSF

-550 IVKSEEGYQMVKENE
+550 IVKSEDGYQMVKENE

-596 DSENSLLSVIG
+596 DSENSLLSTIG

-644 NSLYSMVGENNSES
+644 NSLYSMVGEDED
-658 GIQNSESNENDKVA
+658 ERDVA
-672 KLEGESLP
+672 KPEGEGLP
-680 LAPATDAASAAPSS
+680 LAPATDAASATPSS
-694 GDTPQRPEASEES
+694 GDTPQLPEASEERHPEQS
-707 ENVIARSDSAEAIF
+707 EG
-721 SPDSSIAAAAD
+721 SSEIVATVD
-732 SAALASNV
+732 SAAIDSAVATDSAAA
-740 IPATEPESGTSE
+740 PAETAE

-758 APAEA
+758 AAEA
-763 PAEETVAEP
+763 PAAEP
-772 AEEEKPLIAGIDE
+772 AEEEKTLIAGVDE
-785 CPAEEEEEGGAP
+785 CPAEEEEEEGAP
-797 DMKGAL
+797 DIKGAV

-812 NLAEVFG
+812 NLAEVIG
-819 SLVDPL
+819 SLSDPL
-825 GTSGELEG
+825 GTTGELEG

-867 EEDEKTRV
+867 EEDEKTRE
-875 AVFEK
+875 AVFAK

-910 LRSYFHNPDKD
+910 LRSYFHNPDKN

-954 EIGLGLAILMAT
+954 EIGLGLAVLMAT
-966 VQTLLAWAVA
+966 VQTILAWAVA
-976 VLLYQVPVGGN
+976 VLLYQVPVGGDAK
-987 TTWIVAAIVVL
+987 WIVAAIVAL
-998 VGTGIFLKLFGIK
+998 VGTGIFLKLFGMK
-1011 ANKEKRFED
+1011 ANKEKRFDN

>member
-269 TLSDKIDAVLLN
+269 TFSDKIDAVLLN

-316 AIFVDGLGYVL
+316 AIFVDGLGYLLGDVL
-327 TDVFHAPGFVS
+327 GCPSFVT

-485 NFVMELPPYHLPKF
+485 NFVMELPPYHMPKF

-521 TIAVAVLGFLNSF
+521 TIAVAILGFLNSF

-541 VDVNGTETE
+541 VDVDGKTTE
-550 IVKSEEGYQMVKENE
+550 IVQADEGYQMVQENE
-565 EGEAEN
+565 AGEAEN

-581 ESKISTANEFTAGNG
+581 ESKVVKSNEFTAGNG

-644 NSLYSMVGENNSES
+644 NSLYSMAGENEDERTLASSLQTRDER
-658 GIQNSESNENDKVA
+658 DVA
-672 KLEGESLP
+672 K
-680 LAPATDAASAAPSS
+680 
-694 GDTPQRPEASEES
+694 PEQVA
-707 ENVIARSDSAEAIF
+707 V
-721 SPDSSIAAAAD
+721 AD
-732 SAALASNV
+732 SAATDSVKADSTVAVADSATLAANV
-740 IPATEPESGTSE
+740 IPASEPESSASE
-752 AAPAEA
+752 MADQVRHDGEEVATVDSTAAPAETAEA
-758 APAEA
+758 APAE
-763 PAEETVAEP
+763 
-772 AEEEKPLIAGIDE
+772 EKPLIVGVDE
-785 CPAEEEEEGGAP
+785 CPAEEEEEDGAP
-797 DMKGAL
+797 DIKGAV

-819 SLVDPL
+819 SLTDPL
-825 GTSGELEG
+825 GTTGELEG

-852 LTCEEFA
+852 LTCEEYA

-867 EEDEKTRV
+867 EEDEKPRE
-875 AVFEK
+875 AVFAK

-895 LEEGDLSETADIYAN
+895 LEDGDLSATADIYAN
-910 LRSYFHNPDKD
+910 LRSYFH

-966 VQTLLAWAVA
+966 VQTLLAWAIA

-987 TTWIVAAIVVL
+987 MTWIVAPPSWCSWVRESSSSSSA
-998 VGTGIFLKLFGIK
+998 
-1011 ANKEKRFED
+1011 

>member
-1 MTAKHFTIAIAG
+1 MAARKLLTIAIAG

-23 NALTGS
+23 NALTGA

-44 EGYFELGGR
+44 EGYFELGDR
-53 HIRVVDLP
+53 QIRLVDLP
-61 GTYAIFANAEDERAA
+61 GTYALFANAEDERAA

-81 SREADLIINIV
+81 SREASLIINIV
-92 DATNI
+92 DATNL

-110 HLPMVIAVNMMDI
+110 KIPMVIAVNMMDI
-123 AEHRGIVLDLQAL
+123 AENRGIQLDLDEL
-136 SETYGIPCI
+136 SDFYGVPCI
-145 PLSAVSDKSV
+145 PLSAVSEKSV
-155 MNFVGEMAHVLAAPM
+155 TNFISQMGHVLASPM
-170 PLPKPMVYADKVE
+170 PLPKQIAYADKVE
-183 EAVKLLEPK
+183 EAVKVLEPK
-192 VAPVAKLLNADDRW
+192 VAPVAELLATDARW
-206 VALMYL
+206 VSLMYL

-218 ADKFAEAGVTIDK
+218 ADKFAEAGVTLDK
-231 AEVTRLLGEEPE
+231 AEVVKILGEEPE
-243 FAMAESRYSKSHE
+243 FAMAENRYSIAHG
-256 VAKAVIESSRTKK
+256 VAGKAIVEKRSKK
-269 TLSDKIDAVLLN
+269 TFSDKLDAVLLN

-327 TDVFHAPGFVS
+327 GDVLGCPSFVT

-461 LAGVLFAIA
+461 LAGVLFAVA

-521 TIAVAVLGFLNSF
+521 TVAVAVLGFLNSF

-541 VDVNGTETE
+541 VNVNGTETE
-550 IVKSEEGYQMVKENE
+550 IVKSEDGYQMVKENE
-565 EGEAEN
+565 EGESEN

-581 ESKISTANEFTAGNG
+581 ESKVVKANEFTAGNA

-644 NSLYSMVGENNSES
+644 NSLYSM
-658 GIQNSESNENDKVA
+658 A
-672 KLEGESLP
+672 GESADAAEEVKP
-680 LAPATDAASAAPSS
+680 AEEPKAEAPAAEELAPEQVAVA
-694 GDTPQRPEASEES
+694 
-707 ENVIARSDSAEAIF
+707 DSAEERH
-721 SPDSSIAAAAD
+721 PEQGEGSSEVAAAD
-732 SAALASNV
+732 SAATDSAVVADS
-740 IPATEPESGTSE
+740 A
-752 AAPAEA
+752 AAPAET
-758 APAEA
+758 AEV
-763 PAEETVAEP
+763 PAEEN
-772 AEEEKPLIAGIDE
+772 AEEEKVLIAGVDE

-797 DMKGAL
+797 DIIGAL
-803 LEALGSIPA
+803 VEALESIPS

-819 SLVDPL
+819 SLTDPL

-842 TLDKITDAKV
+842 TLDKITDVKV
-852 LTCEEFA
+852 LTCEEYA

-867 EEDEKTRV
+867 EEDEKTRE
-875 AVFEK
+875 AVFAK

-888 SEDEMGA
+888 SEDEIGA

-910 LRSYFHNPDKD
+910 LRSYFHNPDKN

-954 EIGLGLAILMAT
+954 EIGLGLAVLMAT
-966 VQTLLAWAVA
+966 VQTLLAWAIA

-987 TTWIVAAIVVL
+987 MLWIIAAIVVL
-998 VGTGIFLKLFGIK
+998 VGTGIFLKLFGMK

>member
-1 MTAKHFTIAIAG
+1 MAARKLLTIAIAG

-23 NALTGS
+23 NALTGA

-44 EGYFELGGR
+44 EGYFELGDR
-53 HIRVVDLP
+53 QIRLVDLP
-61 GTYAIFANAEDERAA
+61 GTYALFANAEDERAA

-81 SREADLIINIV
+81 SREASLIINIV
-92 DATNI
+92 DATNL

-110 HLPMVIAVNMMDI
+110 KIPMVIAVNMMDI
-123 AEHRGIVLDLQAL
+123 AENRGIQLDLDEL
-136 SETYGIPCI
+136 SNFYGVPCI
-145 PLSAVSDKSV
+145 PLSAVSEKSV
-155 MNFVGEMAHVLAAPM
+155 TNFISQMGHVLASPM
-170 PLPKPMVYADKVE
+170 PLPKQMVYGDKVE
-183 EAVKLLEPK
+183 EAVKVLEPK
-192 VAPVAKLLNADDRW
+192 VAPVAKLLDADSRW
-206 VALMYL
+206 VSLMYL
-212 GNEKSY
+212 GNQKSY
-218 ADKFAEAGVTIDK
+218 ADKFAEAGVKLDK
-231 AEVTRLLGEEPE
+231 AEVVKILGEEPE
-243 FAMAESRYSKSHE
+243 FAMAENRYSISHE
-256 VAKAVIESSRTKK
+256 VAGKAIVSARAKK
-269 TLSDKIDAVLLN
+269 TFSDKLDAVLLN

-316 AIFVDGLGYVL
+316 AIFVDGLGYLLGDVL
-327 TDVFHAPGFVS
+327 GCPSFVT
-338 AILADGIGAGIQT
+338 AVLADGIGAGIQT

-408 GIMGS
+408 AIMGT

-475 KKSLFQGQAS
+475 KRSLFQGQAS

-521 TIAVAVLGFLNSF
+521 TLAVAVLGFLNSF

-541 VDVNGTETE
+541 VDVDGTATE
-550 IVKSEEGYQMVKENE
+550 IVQAEDGYQMVKENE
-565 EGEAEN
+565 EGETEN

-581 ESKISTANEFTAGNG
+581 ESKVVKSNEFTAGNG
-596 DSENSLLSVIG
+596 DSENSLLSIIG

-615 PFGVEKENWPASVS
+615 PFGVERENWPASVS

-644 NSLYSMVGENNSES
+644 NSLYSMVGENAE
-658 GIQNSESNENDKVA
+658 
-672 KLEGESLP
+672 
-680 LAPATDAASAAPSS
+680 APADGKAAEPVEEPKAEEPAPE
-694 GDTPQRPEASEES
+694 QVA
-707 ENVIARSDSAEAIF
+707 V
-721 SPDSSIAAAAD
+721 AD
-732 SAALASNV
+732 SAATDSVKADSTVAAVADSAATDTNKV
-740 IPATEPESGTSE
+740 TEPAEVTE
-752 AAPAEA
+752 TAAAKPAEVVAEA
-758 APAEA
+758 APAE
-763 PAEETVAEP
+763 
-772 AEEEKPLIAGIDE
+772 EKSLIAGIDE

-797 DMKGAL
+797 DIKGAV

-819 SLVDPL
+819 SLTDPL

-852 LTCEEFA
+852 LTCEEYA

-867 EEDEKTRV
+867 EEDEKTRE
-875 AVFEK
+875 AVFAK

-910 LRSYFHNPDKD
+910 LRSYFHNPDKN
-921 GNPVDGFN
+921 GNPVDGFS

-940 LYVPCLAAMGVVAR
+940 LYVPCLAAMGVVTR

-966 VQTLLAWAVA
+966 VQTLIAWAIA

-987 TTWIVAAIVVL
+987 MTWIVAAIVVL
-998 VGTGIFLKLFGIK
+998 VGTGIFLKLFGMK

>member
-1 MTAKHFTIAIAG
+1 MAARKLLTIAIAG

-23 NALTGS
+23 NALTGA

-44 EGYFELGGR
+44 EGYFELGDR
-53 HIRVVDLP
+53 QIRLVDLP
-61 GTYAIFANAEDERAA
+61 GTYALFANAEDERAA

-81 SREADLIINIV
+81 SREASLIINIV
-92 DATNI
+92 DATNL

-110 HLPMVIAVNMMDI
+110 KIPMVIAVNMMDI
-123 AEHRGIVLDLQAL
+123 AENRGIQLDLDEL
-136 SETYGIPCI
+136 SDFYGVPCI
-145 PLSAVSDKSV
+145 PLSAVSEKSV
-155 MNFVGEMAHVLAAPM
+155 TNFISQMGHVLASPM
-170 PLPKPMVYADKVE
+170 PLPKPMVYGDKVE
-183 EAVKLLEPK
+183 EAVKMLEPK
-192 VAPVAKLLNADDRW
+192 VAPVAELLATDARW
-206 VALMYL
+206 VSLMYL
-212 GNEKSY
+212 GNQKSY
-218 ADKFAEAGVTIDK
+218 ADKFAEAGVTLHK
-231 AEVTRLLGEEPE
+231 ADVVNILGEEPE
-243 FAMAESRYSKSHE
+243 FAMAENRYSIAHE
-256 VAKAVIESSRTKK
+256 VAGKAVVEKRAKK
-269 TLSDKIDAVLLN
+269 TFSDKLDAVLLN

-327 TDVFHAPGFVS
+327 TDVLHAPGFVS

-521 TIAVAVLGFLNSF
+521 TLAVAVLGFLNSF

-550 IVKSEEGYQMVKENE
+550 IVKSEDGYQMVKENE

-644 NSLYSMVGENNSES
+644 NSLYSMVGDEDERTLASSLQTRDER
-658 GIQNSESNENDKVA
+658 DVA
-672 KLEGESLP
+672 KPEGEGLP
-680 LAPATDAASAAPSS
+680 LAPATDAASATPSS
-694 GDTPQRPEASEES
+694 GDTPQRPEASEGSS
-707 ENVIARSDSAEAIF
+707 EVAATTDSAV
-721 SPDSSIAAAAD
+721 AD
-732 SAALASNV
+732 SAAPAADGSTSSPTENEQVGETNKVTELAEV
-740 IPATEPESGTSE
+740 TAEDTD
-752 AAPAEA
+752 AA
-758 APAEA
+758 
-763 PAEETVAEP
+763 
-772 AEEEKPLIAGIDE
+772 EKVLIAGVDE

-797 DMKGAL
+797 DIKGAV

-819 SLVDPL
+819 SLTDPL
-825 GTSGELEG
+825 GTTGELEG

-852 LTCEEFA
+852 LTCEEYA

-867 EEDEKTRV
+867 EEDEKTRE
-875 AVFEK
+875 AVFAK

-910 LRSYFHNPDKD
+910 LRSYFHNPDKN

-954 EIGLGLAILMAT
+954 EIGLGLAVLMAT
-966 VQTLLAWAVA
+966 VQTILAWAIA

-987 TTWIVAAIVVL
+987 MTWIIAAIVVL
-998 VGTGIFLKLFGIK
+998 VGTGIFLKVFGMK

>member
-1 MTAKHFTIAIAG
+1 MAARKLLTIAIAG

-23 NALTGS
+23 NALTGA

-44 EGYFELGGR
+44 EGYFELGDR
-53 HIRVVDLP
+53 QIRLVDLP
-61 GTYAIFANAEDERAA
+61 GTYALFANAEDERAA

-81 SREADLIINIV
+81 SREASLIINIV
-92 DATNI
+92 DATNL

-102 LTSQLADM
+102 LTSQLAD
-110 HLPMVIAVNMMDI
+110 LKIPMVIAVNMMDI
-123 AEHRGIVLDLQAL
+123 AENRGIQLDLDEL
-136 SETYGIPCI
+136 SDFYGVPCI
-145 PLSAVSDKSV
+145 PLSAVSEKSV
-155 MNFVGEMAHVLAAPM
+155 TNFISQMGHVLASPM
-170 PLPKPMVYADKVE
+170 PLPKQMVYGDKVE
-183 EAVKLLEPK
+183 EAVKVLEPK
-192 VAPVAKLLNADDRW
+192 VAPVAELLSADARW
-206 VALMYL
+206 VSLMYL

-218 ADKFAEAGVTIDK
+218 ADKFAEAGVKLDK
-231 AEVTRLLGEEPE
+231 AEVVKILGEEPE
-243 FAMAESRYSKSHE
+243 FAMAENRYSISHE
-256 VAKAVIESSRTKK
+256 VAGKATVSVRAKK
-269 TLSDKIDAVLLN
+269 TFSDKLDVVLLN

-316 AIFVDGLGYVL
+316 AIFVDGLGYLLGDVL
-327 TDVFHAPGFVS
+327 GCPSFVT

-521 TIAVAVLGFLNSF
+521 TLAVAVLGFLNSF
-534 GIVEKMY
+534 GVVEKAA
-541 VDVNGTETE
+541 D
-550 IVKSEEGYQMVKENE
+550 ENAPADE
-565 EGEAEN
+565 PA
-571 VALPEGFVVD
+571 GF
-581 ESKISTANEFTAGNG
+581 EFTAGNG

-644 NSLYSMVGENNSES
+644 NSLYSMVGENAE
-658 GIQNSESNENDKVA
+658 
-672 KLEGESLP
+672 
-680 LAPATDAASAAPSS
+680 APADGKAAEPVEEPKAEEPAPEQVAVADSAA
-694 GDTPQRPEASEES
+694 T
-707 ENVIARSDSAEAIF
+707 DSVKA
-721 SPDSSIAAAAD
+721 DSTVAAAD
-732 SAALASNV
+732 SATLAANV
-740 IPATEPESGTSE
+740 IPASEPESPIGEMADQVRHDGKVVAATDSTVVADSA
-752 AAPAEA
+752 AAPAET
-758 APAEA
+758 AEA
-763 PAEETVAEP
+763 PAEEK
-772 AEEEKPLIAGIDE
+772 AEEEKPLIVGIDE

-797 DMKGAL
+797 DIVGAL
-803 LEALGSIPA
+803 VEALESIPA
-812 NLAEVFG
+812 NLSEVFG
-819 SLVDPL
+819 SLTDIL
-825 GTSGELEG
+825 GTASELEG

-852 LTCEEFA
+852 LTCEEYA

-867 EEDEKTRV
+867 EEDEKTRE
-875 AVFEK
+875 AVFAK

-910 LRSYFHNPDKD
+910 LRSYFHNPDKN

-954 EIGLGLAILMAT
+954 EIGLGLAVLMAT
-966 VQTLLAWAVA
+966 VQTLLAWAIA
-976 VLLYQVPVGGN
+976 VLLYQVPVGGDAK
-987 TTWIVAAIVVL
+987 WIVAAIVVL
-998 VGTGIFLKLFGIK
+998 VGTGIFLKLFGMK